1 MNTHASHPAPHAA
14 SHAAPHTG
22 VDPLDPHHEGH
33 HEHKIVG
40 AGTLL
45 GVLLTLLF
53 FTILTVALSR
63 GEGYLA
69 NLFHFTIPH
78 WVNVCIAL
86 SIAVVKSYFV
96 TAYFMQLKYDNPI
109 NSMVLYFCLFA
120 FALFLFFA
128 MMDLGMRDTVYAFKS
143 GEVQKGGQG
152 IDATYDKH
160 DYDPVKGEYK
170 YDRDGRPVMVKAGVN
185 TGPKPIVQYAREKRI
200 ETINGQVKT
209 AVEAAVAGKAL
220 ADGSRVARIVSTT
233 INDLKASGE
242 LADLELQKQLVIDT
256 ATAAVYKE
264 EFDEAHSHGGGG
276 GHASHGDA
284 HAAPSDPNKSR
295 GGHGHTPG
303 LFTSGG
309 HDAGSSAS
317 HATTPKSG
325 GH

>member
-1 MNTHASHPAPHAA
+1 MNTHASHPASHSPSHGS
-14 SHAAPHTG
+14 SHAG
-22 VDPLDPHHEGH
+22 VAAHDPHDQGH
-33 HEHKIVG
+33 HEHKILG

-63 GEGYLA
+63 GEAYFA
-69 NLFHFTIPH
+69 QLFHITIPH
-78 WVNVCIAL
+78 WVNVLVAL

-96 TAYFMQLKYDNPI
+96 TSFFMQLKYDNPI

-128 MMDLGMRDTVYAFKS
+128 MMDLGMRDTVYAYKS
-143 GEVQKGGQG
+143 GEVQQGGQG
-152 IDATYDKH
+152 IDATYDVP
-160 DYDPVKGEYK
+160 DLDPEGKRQ
-170 YDRDGRPVMVKAGVN
+170 YDRDGVLKTKKSGVN
-185 TGPKPIVQYAREKRI
+185 TGPKPIVQWAREKRI
-200 ETINGQVKT
+200 ETIKGEVT
-209 AVEAAVAGKAL
+209 SAVEAAVAGKAL
-220 ADGSRVARIVSTT
+220 ADGSRVARVVTNT

-256 ATAAVYKE
+256 ATTSVYKE
-264 EFDEAHSHGGGG
+264 EFDEAHSHGGG